1 MKSIKII
8 FVIAL
13 CFFGMS
19 KAQVTFAAGNIDP
32 VEKYSQF
39 MNIDLD
45 NNGTNDFINWSPTNG
60 GATVG
65 DSTVT
70 GNIWGETTGWINL
83 NPTNGGVTNT
93 CSGILGGTAWGQNTG
108 WINFAPTNAI
118 GANQPKINTTTGAIT
133 GTVWSQNYGWIQL
146 SSPDGTNS
154 GLITSWNGCAGGGDV
169 CTNLIGI
176 QTSVPVGYVLADGGR
191 CIIPINTGGSR
202 DLCLNIPNI
211 QSSVPD
217 GYYKVPS
224 DPDVPGNCY
233 LPGGSNDVCPN
244 IPGIQTSVPAGLTLH
259 NGQCIATVVD
269 GDLCVNLVGNQ
280 TTVPIGYIRDA
291 AGYCYQTDIID
302 MCLNIT
308 GIQSTVPVGYTR
320 DGNGNCSLT
329 SGSVTDVCP
338 NLVGVQTSV
347 PVGYTLFNGACAM
360 SPTVTD
366 VCPNIPGNQTSVP
379 NGYQVDI
386 NGYCLLPTQIPYD
399 ACPNLPGNQPVGTIC
414 TPIPINPDPTN
425 PTIPTGPTGGTH
437 ICSDGIDNDNDG
449 HIDYPDDPGCVSSVD
464 DSENNPLTLTNPFT
478 TIFSGTTSN
487 NNLSTLAYILGI
499 LGLLGTIP
507 GLIPRIGNLLLAIPF
522 FRRNRPYGIVFD
534 SETKE
539 PLDPVYVTVYDV
551 DTNKTVDTKITDIN
565 GRYGFL
571 LPKGNYR
578 MEAGK
583 THYQFPS
590 QKLLHQNSDGVYD
603 HLYFGEVFAV
613 TDDSRSAVIVLNIPM
628 DRLADDWNQAEKK
641 RMGIFR
647 IFTHNTKL
655 WSRISMIIFIIGF
668 IFSVYV
674 LAISPNIWNIIVFAL
689 YVIFAIMQLTGNGPV
704 HSGTVTDASGKGIPF
719 AVVRVWSAHLGT
731 QIAQRVTDIHGQ
743 YYLLITKGDYYIT
756 VDVKNAAGGYD
767 RVLTSETIK
776 VKRGIINKDFT
787 I

>member
-1 MKSIKII
+1 MGILYKICYTIFSMKFLKSVSVTAVILASV
-8 FVIAL
+8 FV
-13 CFFGMS
+13 GNH
-19 KAQVTFAAGNIDP
+19 VFAAGNIDP
-32 VEKYSQF
+32 VLKYSQF

-60 GATVG
+60 GATVA
-65 DSTVT
+65 DATLS

-146 SSPDGTNS
+146 SSPDGTNA
-154 GLITSWNGCAGGGDV
+154 GLVTSWHGCTSGGGGSDV
-169 CTNLIGI
+169 CPNLAGT
-176 QTSVPVGYVLADGGR
+176 QTSVPSGYVLENGQCVTQGG
-191 CIIPINTGGSR
+191 GGGTR
-202 DLCLNIPNI
+202 DLCLNIPGV
-211 QSSVPD
+211 QPVVPA
-217 GYYKVPS
+217 GYYKIPAE
-224 DPDVPGNCY
+224 PDAPGNCL
-233 LPGGSNDVCPN
+233 LPGGKNDVCPN
-244 IPGIQTSVPAGLTLH
+244 IAGIQTTVPIGMVLH
-259 NGQCIATVVD
+259 NGQCIGTVTD

-280 TTVPIGYIRDA
+280 TTVPVGYIRDA
-291 AGYCYQTDIID
+291 AGYCYQTDVID
-302 MCLNIT
+302 VCKNIV
-308 GIQSTVPVGYTR
+308 GIQTTVPVGYHQT
-320 DGNGNCSLT
+320 DGLLCYQITSNIDVCPNLT
-329 SGSVTDVCP
+329 GIQIIVPVGYTLVNKMCILGSNITDVCP
-338 NLVGVQTSV
+338 NLAGTQTSV
-347 PVGYTLFNGACAM
+347 P
-360 SPTVTD
+360 S
-366 VCPNIPGNQTSVP
+366 
-379 NGYQVDI
+379 GYQVDI
-386 NGYCLLPTQIPYD
+386 NGYCVLPSDGPYD
-399 ACPNLPGNQPVGTIC
+399 ECPNLPGNQPVGTIC
-414 TPIPINPDPTN
+414 TPIPIDTPPVYV
-425 PTIPTGPTGGTH
+425 
-437 ICSDGIDNDNDG
+437 CSDGIDNDQDG
-449 HIDYPDDPGCVSSVD
+449 IVDYPNDPGCIGPTDNNEEDSDMPPGSTIKSTSSGGHIA
-464 DSENNPLTLTNPFT
+464 LATL
-478 TIFSGTTSN
+478 
-487 NNLSTLAYILGI
+487 LALV
-499 LGLLGTIP
+499 GLLGTIP

-539 PLDPVYVTVYDV
+539 PLDPVHVTVYDI
-551 DTNKTVDTKITDIN
+551 DTNKVVDTKITDIN

-603 HLYFGEVFAV
+603 HLYFGEVFSV

-628 DRLADDWNQAEKK
+628 DKLADDWNQAEKK
-641 RMGIFR
+641 RMGILR

-655 WSRISMIIFIIGF
+655 WSRISLAIFIIGF

-674 LAISPNIWNIIVFAL
+674 LTISVNAWNIIVFAL

-704 HSGTVTDASGKGIPF
+704 HSGMVTDASGKGIPF

-731 QIAQRVTDIHGQ
+731 QIAQRITDIHGQ

-756 VDVKNAAGGYD
+756 IDVKNAAGEYD

-776 VKRGIINKDFT
+776 VKRGIINKNFT